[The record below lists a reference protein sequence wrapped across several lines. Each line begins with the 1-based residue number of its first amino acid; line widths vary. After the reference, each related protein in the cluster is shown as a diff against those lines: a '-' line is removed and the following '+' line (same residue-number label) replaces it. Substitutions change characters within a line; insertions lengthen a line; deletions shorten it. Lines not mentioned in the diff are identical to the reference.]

1 MIGRPKSRGGAVAR
15 LVADEMDIEDL
26 DCPAEQDQ
34 VEAMGQ
40 QGCWIAKIGGLTKVN
55 PGRLRGQASTN
66 LAFLNF

>member
-40 QGCWIAKIGGLTKVN
+40 MLDCN
-55 PGRLRGQASTN
+55 RSTQDG
-66 LAFLNF
+66 